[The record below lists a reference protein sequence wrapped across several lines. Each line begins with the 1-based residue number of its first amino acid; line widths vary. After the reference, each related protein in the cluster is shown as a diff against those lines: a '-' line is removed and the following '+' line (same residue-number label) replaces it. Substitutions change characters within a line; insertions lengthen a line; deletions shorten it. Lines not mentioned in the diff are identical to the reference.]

1 MSKKDT
7 HRGRPRL
14 VCTQWREAGACD
26 HRRVYYLDEIERRV
40 VNLLRSDPVTGKTIN
55 FDRLIEVINTDP
67 TNESGEA
74 AEIVRSA
81 IESVVVIPTARGRPP
96 ELRIVGLL

>member
-14 VCTQWREAGACD
+14 VCTQMREAGACD

-40 VNLLRSDPVTGKTIN
+40 VNQLRADLVARKAIN
-55 FDRLIEVINTDP
+55 FDRLIEAINADP
-67 TNESGEA
+67 TNDYGEGA
-74 AEIVRSA
+74 QIVRSA
-81 IESVVVIPTARGRPP
+81 IESVIVIPTARGRPP
-96 ELRIVGLL
+96 ELRIVGLF